1 MRLIGGLSCIVLG
14 LLAAALLIGLA
25 TDQGSSTGGDR
36 VFVGI
41 LAGVFL
47 ATGALL
53 VYLDWREHGRR
64 PDLLAIIAGVIVGV
78 LGVVVAAGFLAA
90 YDVQL
95 GSGGRTKAIVVAVV
109 TVAGILPGMGV
120 HRLVRR
126 LLTQRS
132 A

>member
-25 TDQGSSTGGDR
+25 TDQGSSTSGDR

-90 YDVQL
+90 YDVEL
-95 GSGGRTKAIVVAVV
+95 GAGSRTKAIVVAVV
-109 TVAGILPGMGV
+109 TIAGILPGMGV

-126 LLTQRS
+126 LLARRS

>member
-1 MRLIGGLSCIVLG
+1 MRLIAGLVCLVLG
-14 LLAAALLIGLA
+14 LLGCALLIGLA
-25 TDQGSSTGGDR
+25 TDQGSSTASDR

-41 LAGVFL
+41 LAGIFV

-64 PDLLAIIAGVIVGV
+64 PDLFAIVAGV
-78 LGVVVAAGFLAA
+78 
-90 YDVQL
+90 
-95 GSGGRTKAIVVAVV
+95 
-109 TVAGILPGMGV
+109 LPGMGV

-126 LLTQRS
+126 WLTRRR